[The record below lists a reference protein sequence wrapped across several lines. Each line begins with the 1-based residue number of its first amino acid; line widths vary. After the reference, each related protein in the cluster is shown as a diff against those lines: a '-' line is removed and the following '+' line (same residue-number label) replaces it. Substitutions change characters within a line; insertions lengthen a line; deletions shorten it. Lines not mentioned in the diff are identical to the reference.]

1 MRIYYIKVSVKLF
14 CLFTGQ
20 KEYNSIRRGLMLHI
34 SSFYGGSTVHISFY
48 LWSGKR
54 CKKKLRDITER
65 TLVLFRQV
73 QCTAKIIIMVIER
86 DSEVLMTMT
95 LAMTINLSIRTL

>member
-1 MRIYYIKVSVKLF
+1 
-14 CLFTGQ
+14 
-20 KEYNSIRRGLMLHI
+20 MLHI